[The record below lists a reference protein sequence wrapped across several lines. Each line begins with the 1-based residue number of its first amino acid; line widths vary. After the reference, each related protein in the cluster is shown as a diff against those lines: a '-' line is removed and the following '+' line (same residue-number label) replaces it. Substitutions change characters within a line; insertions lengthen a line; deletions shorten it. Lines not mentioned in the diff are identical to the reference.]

1 LGRIFMWVPVHM
13 SDHYY
18 DPHKEY
24 CGLYL
29 VSKIELP
36 DFGPTSELI
45 RIFNKRNISLLSI
58 NSHRVGDLIYDFV
71 TVDFTGK
78 KKMKNEIRKEI
89 IEKFGDRLQ
98 LFECVET
105 GIPGFVYNKKGFPL
119 VFNINDELIQVAAI
133 GVHGWETLFRGLIER
148 YGEGGTVIIWFMG
161 MDMGENSA
169 RRVMRLK
176 GQFNCAERIKIS
188 LSRLQS
194 LGWGKFEIAECD
206 EDGKKIV
213 IRVRDSLEELVT
225 HDIEGYE
232 SNFLRGFLVGLISI
246 LFGKACRG
254 TETKCVRK
262 GDEFCEF
269 LIR

>member
-1 LGRIFMWVPVHM
+1 MWVPVHL
-13 SDHYY
+13 SDHFY
-18 DPHKEY
+18 DPHRDY

-36 DFGPTSELI
+36 EFGPTSELI
-45 RIFNKRNISLLSI
+45 NIFNRRNISLLSI
-58 NSHRVGDLIYDFV
+58 NSHRKGDLAYDFV
-71 TVDFTGK
+71 IVDLTGK

-89 IEKFGDRLQ
+89 VEQFGDRLQ

-105 GIPGFVYNKKGFPL
+105 GIQGFVYNKNGFPL
-119 VFNINDELIQVAAI
+119 VFNFNDEYTQAAAI
-133 GVHGWETLFRGLIER
+133 GIYGWKTLFQGLIER
-148 YGEGGTVIIWFMG
+148 FGEGGMVIIWFMG

-176 GQFNCAERIKIS
+176 GEFNCFERIRIS

-194 LGWGKFEIAECD
+194 LGWGKFEIAECN
-206 EDGKKIV
+206 EDGKKII
-213 IRVRDSLEELVT
+213 IRVRDSFEELIT
-225 HDIEGYE
+225 SEIEGYE
-232 SNFLRGFLVGLISI
+232 STFLRGYLVGLISI

>member
-1 LGRIFMWVPVHM
+1 
-13 SDHYY
+13 
-18 DPHKEY
+18 
-24 CGLYL
+24 
-29 VSKIELP
+29 
-36 DFGPTSELI
+36 
-45 RIFNKRNISLLSI
+45 
-58 NSHRVGDLIYDFV
+58 
-71 TVDFTGK
+71 
-78 KKMKNEIRKEI
+78 MKNEIRKEI